1 VVVVYLKREAQSSKP
16 SMDVE
21 QLYSRSSLTS
31 ASKQPQSATDRMT
44 MCLHRLAHDCEDL
57 KVTSLY
63 TIFLLLDGL
72 LKLTRSLVATTRIDS

>member
-1 VVVVYLKREAQSSKP
+1 
-16 SMDVE
+16 
-21 QLYSRSSLTS
+21 
-31 ASKQPQSATDRMT
+31 MT